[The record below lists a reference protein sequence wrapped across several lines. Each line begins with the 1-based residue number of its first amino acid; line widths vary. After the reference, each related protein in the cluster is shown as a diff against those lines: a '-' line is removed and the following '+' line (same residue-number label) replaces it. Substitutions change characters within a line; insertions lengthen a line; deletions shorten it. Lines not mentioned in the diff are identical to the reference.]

1 MPCSVPC
8 GAVQLSASYQLRVYS
23 ASLGGQRGGGAGRR
37 HGCRAHGGQLSR
49 RQATGPVPL
58 ADGAVAYFQYDYAVP
73 YANPALRGKLPDFQT
88 IFLAAAALA
97 CLGSV
102 VWLTHGVTKRL
113 RADAQLLAEAGGAIA
128 AGTLESWPKGRPR
141 VREFAAALATMDSLR
156 QELVASLNS
165 QWHAEALRRRQ
176 LAALAHDLKTPLTVI
191 SGNAELL
198 CEDGLPAPQQA
209 LAQGIVRNAG
219 RAQQY
224 VDSLRAVAA
233 LAAQKEERAET
244 PAAPLFAALCR
255 DAQALCAKAGLRFQQ
270 DVPQGGPAAFAC
282 ARELLCRAVLNLV
295 ENAVAVS
302 PKNGLVRLSIQ
313 QDGGQLCFCV
323 LDEGPGFSPEAL
335 RLGTQPFYSGD
346 AARSPAAGHMGLGL
360 AIADE
365 AARLHG
371 GRLVLSN
378 RPQGGACAELFL
390 PLA

>member
-1 MPCSVPC
+1 MKP
-8 GAVQLSASYQLRVYS
+8 
-23 ASLGGQRGGGAGRR
+23 
-37 HGCRAHGGQLSR
+37 
-49 RQATGPVPL
+49 T
-58 ADGAVAYFQYDYAVP
+58 
-73 YANPALRGKLPDFQT
+73 
-88 IFLAAAALA
+88 
-97 CLGSV
+97 
-102 VWLTHGVTKRL
+102 
-113 RADAQLLAEAGGAIA
+113 
-128 AGTLESWPKGRPR
+128 
-141 VREFAAALATMDSLR
+141 
-156 QELVASLNS
+156 
-165 QWHAEALRRRQ
+165 
-176 LAALAHDLKTPLTVI
+176 
-191 SGNAELL
+191 
-198 CEDGLPAPQQA
+198 
-209 LAQGIVRNAG
+209 
-219 RAQQY
+219 
-224 VDSLRAVAA
+224 
-233 LAAQKEERAET
+233 
-244 PAAPLFAALCR
+244 AAPLFAALCR

-302 PKNGLVRLSIQ
+302 PKNGLVRLSIR

-335 RLGTQPFYSGD
+335 RLGAQPFYSGD

>member
-1 MPCSVPC
+1 M
-8 GAVQLSASYQLRVYS
+8 
-23 ASLGGQRGGGAGRR
+23 
-37 HGCRAHGGQLSR
+37 
-49 RQATGPVPL
+49 
-58 ADGAVAYFQYDYAVP
+58 
-73 YANPALRGKLPDFQT
+73 
-88 IFLAAAALA
+88 
-97 CLGSV
+97 
-102 VWLTHGVTKRL
+102 
-113 RADAQLLAEAGGAIA
+113 
-128 AGTLESWPKGRPR
+128 
-141 VREFAAALATMDSLR
+141 
-156 QELVASLNS
+156 
-165 QWHAEALRRRQ
+165 
-176 LAALAHDLKTPLTVI
+176 KTPLTVI

-302 PKNGLVRLSIQ
+302 PKNGLVRLSIR

-335 RLGTQPFYSGD
+335 RLGAQPFYSGD